1 MNYQVTKEMLEETIK
16 AKINK
21 VDGECRL
28 TVPADV
34 TQEQFNLAVINLLNR
49 GKRNFSQA
57 LDSHAEFTFAN
68 LISTKTREGGGG
80 GKVKL
85 PEKVK
90 DAIADAK
97 NVYFMNLT
105 SGAHAKLYKAKANGR
120 DEMTFARDMLVY
132 MINKKLGDAK
142 SKKGIF
148 KDEYAEQIKAQCAEI
163 AGQKPE
169 SSDIMEADF

>member
-1 MNYQVTKEMLEETIK
+1 MNYQVTKEVLEEAIK
-16 AKINK
+16 AKINR
-21 VDGECRL
+21 VEGNCAL
-28 TVPADV
+28 IIPADV
-34 TQEQFNLAVINLLNR
+34 SQEDFEKAVLNLIAR

-68 LISTKTREGGGG
+68 LISTKTREGGG

-120 DEMTFARDMLVY
+120 NEVTFATDMLVY
-132 MINKKLGDAK
+132 MVNKKLGDAK